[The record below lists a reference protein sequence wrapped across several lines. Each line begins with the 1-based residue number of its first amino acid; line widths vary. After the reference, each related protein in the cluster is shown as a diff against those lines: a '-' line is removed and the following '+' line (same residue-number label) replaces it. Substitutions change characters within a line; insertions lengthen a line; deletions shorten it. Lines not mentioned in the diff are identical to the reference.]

1 MPIAKTVPGTSS
13 GRMEPRCTR
22 AFPRK
27 EYSSV
32 ARAVSRPVAVLSS
45 ATMAESEMLLHSSA
59 GKLAEPNS
67 SSCTVRRV

>member
-1 MPIAKTVPGTSS
+1 MKRTSHPLL
-13 GRMEPRCTR
+13 RLVLVL
-22 AFPRK
+22 AAAIIL
-27 EYSSV
+27 V
-32 ARAVSRPVAVLSS
+32 PVAVLSS